1 VLTVRFEDKREEF
14 KALLLRKVA
23 AATAEAAR
31 VLSDTYQEILSDPA
45 PPHSMPGEIPHAYFG
60 HKEGGY
66 GPVNGYLQPNNT
78 SSHGFNGT
86 QITFLKNYIDSSSSS
101 DGSAVVGFSPSHV
114 TTREKNYL
122 IGWDQGRIDGASV
135 PQRPWINPG
144 FEMAKQKMR
153 QFAAVEF
160 RATR

>member
-1 VLTVRFEDKREEF
+1 MLTVRFEDKREEF
-14 KALLLRKVA
+14 KALLLRKVS

-45 PPHSMPGEIPHAYFG
+45 PPHSMPGQIPHAYFG

-78 SSHGFNGT
+78 SSQGFNGT

-101 DGSAVVGFSPSHV
+101 DGSAVVGF
-114 TTREKNYL
+114 
-122 IGWDQGRIDGASV
+122 
-135 PQRPWINPG
+135 
-144 FEMAKQKMR
+144 
-153 QFAAVEF
+153 
-160 RATR
+160 